1 MARRARG
8 RKQPEFMKRWQSI
21 LLGVVISVL
30 TLAYALQGN
39 DLSRIGQEAA
49 RGRYAFLLPTFAIA
63 WLGLLLRGVRW
74 RALLD
79 DRIGLWPS
87 LHIMNVGYLFNAWLP
102 FRLGEVAR
110 SFLVT
115 RLTPPISIFTSLS
128 SIVAERLIDLL
139 MVVVIIALAVSLTP
153 VPPEV
158 ATGARASAL
167 LAVAGI
173 IFLALLAARRN
184 LAHWILDAAQRL
196 LPFLRRFHLRPVVDH
211 LLDGIA
217 PLASVKGVA
226 RAFFWTAAAWAPSV
240 IAGYVL
246 LFVFYDA
253 PRWEAALLMI
263 AIASLAIAL
272 PAVPGS
278 VGPFEAAIILGL
290 QAGGMV
296 GGDNTPERAF
306 AFAVLLHI
314 VNVAL
319 YAVTG
324 WIGLSRQ
331 KISFG
336 EVMRS
341 ARQLARRRDT
351 EPTNADPSAASLA
364 APSAPTETSES

>member
-1 MARRARG
+1 
-8 RKQPEFMKRWQSI
+8 MKRWQSI
-21 LLGVVISVL
+21 MLGAVISVL

-49 RGRYAFLLPTFAIA
+49 RGRYVFLLPSLGVA
-63 WLGLLLRGVRW
+63 WIGLLLRGVRW

-79 DRIGLWPS
+79 GRIGLWPS

-110 SFLVT
+110 SYLVT
-115 RLTPPISIFTSLS
+115 RLTPPIPIFTSLS

-139 MVVVIIALAVSLTP
+139 MVVVIIALAVSMTP

-173 IFLALLAARRN
+173 VFLAVLAARRG
-184 LAHWILDAAQRL
+184 LAHWLLDVAQRI
-196 LPFLRRFHLRPVVDH
+196 LPFLRRFHLRQVVNH

-217 PLASVKGVA
+217 PLASVKGIA
-226 RAFFWTAAAWAPSV
+226 RAFFWTAAAWIPSIV
-240 IAGYVL
+240 AGYIL
-246 LFVFYDA
+246 LFTFYET

-278 VGPFEAAIILGL
+278 VGPFEAAVILGL
-290 QAGGMV
+290 QAGGMI
-296 GGDNTPERAF
+296 GGENTPERAF
-306 AFAVLLHI
+306 AFAVMLHI
-314 VNVAL
+314 MNVAL

-341 ARQLARRRDT
+341 ARQLARRREAEST
-351 EPTNADPSAASLA
+351 SAEASLTVA
-364 APSAPTETSES
+364 SAPTETPES